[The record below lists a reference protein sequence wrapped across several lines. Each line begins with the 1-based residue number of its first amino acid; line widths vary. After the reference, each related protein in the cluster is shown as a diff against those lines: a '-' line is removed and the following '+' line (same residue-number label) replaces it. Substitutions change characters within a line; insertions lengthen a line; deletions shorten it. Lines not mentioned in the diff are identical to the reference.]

1 MDYFGSETNV
11 QQWTVVLLNKAETM
25 NAPKRIA
32 VVCGRYTGEK
42 AISMKSAEM
51 VMNNIDRQK
60 FDPVMVRIERDGWW
74 AQVQGTDLPV
84 DKNDFSVP
92 NKPETIRF
100 DAVLIA
106 IHGTPGEDGK
116 LQGYFDMIGMPYQTG
131 GVLNMALTFDK
142 FRTVSALREG
152 GFQVAQSVIL
162 KDSGSFS
169 PDEIL
174 KTIDLPCFVKP
185 TNAGSSLGISRVDAA
200 EQLPAAIEKAFAENS
215 HVMVEAL
222 VTGTEITCGVMRI
235 DGKATALQIT
245 EIVSYNSFFDY
256 EAKYREDRRE
266 EITPARISEQDF
278 EKCLRTSE
286 AIYDFLDCRGAARV
300 DFMLNEQ
307 GLFCIEINTVPGM
320 SEVSI
325 LPQQCE
331 AYGMSKTEMI
341 THILEG

>member
-1 MDYFGSETNV
+1 M
-11 QQWTVVLLNKAETM
+11 QQRAVVHLSKAETM
-25 NAPKRIA
+25 TAPKRIA
-32 VVCGRYTGEK
+32 VVCGGYTGEK

-60 FDPVMVRIERDGWW
+60 FDPVLVRIERDGWW
-74 AQVQGTDLPV
+74 AQVNKLDIPV
-84 DKNDFSVP
+84 DKNDFSVR
-92 NKPETIRF
+92 IHDDAFRF
-100 DAVLIA
+100 DAALIA

-152 GFQVAQSVIL
+152 GFQVAQSVVL
-162 KDSGSFS
+162 KNTDAFK

-174 KTIDLPCFVKP
+174 TTIGLPCFVKP
-185 TNAGSSLGISRVDAA
+185 TNAGSSLGISRVDEA
-200 EQLPAAIEKAFAENS
+200 EQLPAAIEKAFAENP
-215 HVMVEAL
+215 HIMVEAM
-222 VTGTEITCGVMRI
+222 VSGTEITCGVMRI
-235 DGKATALQIT
+235 NGKTTALQIT

-266 EITPARISEQDF
+266 EITPARIAEQDF
-278 EKCLRTSE
+278 ENCLRTSE
-286 AIYDFLDCRGAARV
+286 AIFDFLDCRGAARV
-300 DFMLNEQ
+300 DYILNEN

-331 AYGMSKTEMI
+331 ACGMSKTELI
-341 THILEG
+341 TQMLEG